1 MHDDLSVLIVDDRP
15 DKLLALSTALSDV
28 CPNVVTA
35 ESGRKALK
43 HLLEREFAVILL
55 DVNMPGMDGF
65 EAASLI
71 RQRQSCEHTPII
83 FITSYGDDMHM
94 ARGYSLGAVDYILAP
109 VVPEVLRTKVSV
121 FLDLYRKTR
130 VVERQAERLKAR
142 AEQLHRLTQ
151 ASLAIHSATTMD
163 RMLATIT
170 EAARE
175 LIGAHQAATVMLWDE
190 KRTNC
195 KWTVAR
201 SDEYEARCGM
211 HPAASGGELHAL
223 WTALD
228 RARRLS
234 ARDMAANPAWQA
246 VGKSLWNAPETP
258 DWLAAALT
266 AGDGREMGL
275 VHLCHKQTG
284 EFSEDD
290 EAALTQLARIASIA
304 IENMLN
310 SEAREA
316 NRVKDEFLA
325 TLSHELRTPLTAMLG
340 WVQLLRSGALEADD
354 AGRGLEIIER
364 NVMSQAR
371 LIDDLLDVSRIITGK
386 LRLAMRPISLVAVIE
401 AALDVV
407 RPTADTKG
415 LVLHSTLDPSASQVT
430 GDPDRLQQVIWNLLV
445 NAIKFTSRD
454 GSIHIGLSR
463 DGAYVRIEVSDTGEG
478 IDSEFLPHIFD
489 RFRQADSSSRRA
501 HGGLGLGLA
510 IVRHVT
516 ELHGGNVQVTSEGLG
531 RGATFVVRLPL
542 SSALT
547 SLAAPRPALAP
558 PPPSAVIEPNGDL
571 SGLRVVVV
579 DDDPDGR
586 DMVAKVLRMHHAE
599 VDIAA
604 GAREALERIAQSPP
618 DLIVSDIGMPGED
631 GYDLI
636 RKVRSLPRERGG
648 GAAALALTAF
658 ARDEDRARALAAG
671 FQEHASKPIGP
682 ADLVSIV
689 SRLVAAGRRPA
700 GAGQD
705 SGLGNHEGSAPA
717 GEPIGEIAGV
727 GERGDAELE
736 TAYGC
741 RLATARQSAAW
752 GQVKAK

>member
-1 MHDDLSVLIVDDRP
+1 MNELSVLIVDDRP
-15 DKLLALSTALSDV
+15 DKLLALSTALDDI
-28 CPNVVTA
+28 CPNIVTA

-43 HLLEREFAVILL
+43 YLLEREFAVILL

-71 RQRQSCEHTPII
+71 RQRQACEHTPII

-130 VVERQAERLKAR
+130 EVERQAERLQAR

-151 ASLAIHSATTMD
+151 ASLAIHSATSMD
-163 RMLATIT
+163 AMLATIT
-170 EAARE
+170 DAARE
-175 LIGAHQAATVMLWDE
+175 LVGADQAITVMVWDD
-190 KRTNC
+190 KRANC
-195 KWTVAR
+195 KWSLSR

-211 HPAASGGELHAL
+211 QPTASGAELHAL
-223 WTALD
+223 WGSLG
-228 RARRLS
+228 RVRRLT
-234 ARDMAANPAWQA
+234 AQEMAAHPAWQT
-246 VGKSLWNAPETP
+246 VGKSLWSSPEAP

-266 AGDGREMGL
+266 AGDGHEMGL
-275 VHLCHKQTG
+275 IHLCHKQLG
-284 EFSEDD
+284 DFSEDD
-290 EAALTQLARIASIA
+290 EAAMLQLARIASIA

-340 WVQLLRSGALEADD
+340 WVQLLRSGALDTED
-354 AGRGLEIIER
+354 ASRGMEIIER

-386 LRLAMRPISLVAVIE
+386 LRLAMRPISLVSVIE

-407 RPTADTKG
+407 RPTADAKG
-415 LVLHSTLDPSASQVT
+415 LVLESTLDPAASQVT

-445 NAIKFTSRD
+445 NAIKFTSRE
-454 GSIHIGLSR
+454 
-463 DGAYVRIEVSDTGEG
+463 GAVHVSLAREGPHVRIEVSDTGEG
-478 IDSEFLPHIFD
+478 IEPAFLPHIFD

-516 ELHGGNVQVTSEGLG
+516 ELHGGTAWATSEGPG

-542 SSALT
+542 TPAFVERLPT
-547 SLAAPRPALAP
+547 RPAALLPATTAP
-558 PPPSAVIEPNGDL
+558 MTPADDFA
-571 SGLRVVVV
+571 GLRIVVI

-586 DMVAKVLRMHHAE
+586 DMVAQVLRMHHAE
-599 VDIAA
+599 VTTAA
-604 GAREALERIAQSPP
+604 GAREALERIAVSPP
-618 DLIVSDIGMPGED
+618 DLIISDIGMPGED

-636 RKVRSLPRERGG
+636 RQVRGLPRERGG
-648 GAAALALTAF
+648 MAPALALTAF
-658 ARDEDRARALAAG
+658 ARDEDRTRALAAG
-671 FQEHASKPIGP
+671 FQAHASKPIGP
-682 ADLVSIV
+682 AELVSIV
-689 SRLVAAGRRPA
+689 AQLA
-700 GAGQD
+700 GARCRGQDSAASRGQD
-705 SGLGNHEGSAPA
+705 SGASKGQDSGVGDQIGSDESAANGNGTPRQAPA
-717 GEPIGEIAGV
+717 FSP
-727 GERGDAELE
+727 L
-736 TAYGC
+736 
-741 RLATARQSAAW
+741 
-752 GQVKAK
+752 

>member
-1 MHDDLSVLIVDDRP
+1 MNDELSVLIVDDRP
-15 DKLLALSTALSDV
+15 DKLLALSTALADV

-43 HLLEREFAVILL
+43 HLLERDFAVILL

-130 VVERQAERLKAR
+130 EVERQAERLQAR

-170 EAARE
+170 GAARE
-175 LIGAHQAATVMLWDE
+175 LIGAHQAMTVMVWDE
-190 KRTNC
+190 KQTNC
-195 KWTVAR
+195 KWTVSR
-201 SDEYEARCGM
+201 SDEHENRCRM
-211 HPAASGGELHAL
+211 QPATSGGELHAL
-223 WTALD
+223 WASLG
-228 RARRLS
+228 RIRRLT
-234 ARDMAANPAWQA
+234 AREMAVHPVWQT
-246 VGKSLWNAPETP
+246 VGKSLWSAPEAP

-284 EFSEDD
+284 EFTEDD

-354 AGRGLEIIER
+354 ASRGLEIIER

-386 LRLAMRPISLVAVIE
+386 LRLTMRPISLVSVIE

-415 LVLHSTLDPSASQVT
+415 LHLESTLDPDASQVT

-454 GSIHIGLSR
+454 GSIHIGLTR
-463 DGAYVRIEVSDTGEG
+463 EGPYVRIEVSDTGEG
-478 IDSEFLPHIFD
+478 IDAEFLPHIFD

-516 ELHGGNVQVTSEGLG
+516 ELHGGSVQVTSAGLG
-531 RGATFVVRLPL
+531 HGATFVVRLPL
-542 SSALT
+542 SPALT
-547 SLAAPRPALAP
+547 GPMAARPTLSP
-558 PPPSAVIEPNGDL
+558 PPAPAITELNGDL
-571 SGLRVVVV
+571 AGLRVVVV

-586 DMVAKVLRMHHAE
+586 DMVAKVLRMHHAQVE
-599 VDIAA
+599 TAA
-604 GAREALERIAQSPP
+604 GAHEALERISHTPP

-636 RKVRSLPRERGG
+636 RKVRALPRERGG
-648 GAAALALTAF
+648 AAAALALTAF
-658 ARDEDRARALAAG
+658 ARDEDRTRALAAG

-689 SRLVAAGRRPA
+689 SRLVANNRGPTGRGR
-700 GAGQD
+700 D
-705 SGLGNHEGSAPA
+705 SGVGGQGGSAPA
-717 GEPIGEIAGV
+717 GGAAVQGGTPADVAPPVHKSNGA
-727 GERGDAELE
+727 AHHAP
-736 TAYGC
+736 AYGP
-741 RLATARQSAAW
+741 L
-752 GQVKAK
+752 